1 MSWGEERERGGI
13 EEGGEKGKKKKR
25 RKEKERKIGRNRYK
39 FYV

>member
-1 MSWGEERERGGI
+1 MSWGEEREGGGI
-13 EEGGEKGKKKKR
+13 EEGGEKGKKKG